1 MLIARIQDGQVV
13 DVADHLAMFPNTS
26 FSANGIHDSFFAE
39 NDALPVNLFKPY
51 DHATEQLVP
60 CDPYIEDG
68 QVYTMRV
75 EPLPV
80 IVDELPTIDAGDT
93 VAGA

>member
-1 MLIARIQDGQVV
+1 MLIAKIENDIVV
-13 DVADHLAMFPNTS
+13 DVADHMAMFPNTS
-26 FSANGIHDSFFAE
+26 FSASGIHDTFFAE
-39 NDALPVNLFKPY
+39 NNVLPVNLFKPY

-68 QVYTMRV
+68 QVYTMKV

-80 IVDELPTIDAGDT
+80 VIQDLGGELSVDTI
-93 VAGA
+93 